1 MKEFSNEAYYL
12 LFSAL
17 SNRTRL
23 AIIDFLESGPKNVSE
38 ISAALKQN
46 QSLILENLEKLE
58 KCMLVLSEKAV
69 KDKKYLLNNEI
80 IEPLSHVLEI
90 HTSKYCPGLTKCIPK
105 EKLKEYMKKEASKKI
120 FIEHQ

>member
-23 AIIDFLESGPKNVSE
+23 AIIDFIESGPKNVSE
-38 ISAALKQN
+38 ISSALKQN
-46 QSLILENLEKLE
+46 QTVILVNLEKLE
-58 KCMLVLSEKAV
+58 KCMLIVSENSGKE
-69 KDKKYLLNNEI
+69 KTYLLNNEI

-105 EKLKEYMKKEASKKI
+105 EKLKEYMKKEASKTI

>member
-17 SNRTRL
+17 ANRTRL
-23 AIIDFLESGPKNVSE
+23 AIIDFLKGGPKTILEVSM
-38 ISAALKQN
+38 ALKQN
-46 QSLILENLEKLE
+46 QNVISENLEKLE
-58 KCMLVLSEKAV
+58 KCVLVISENSGKE
-69 KDKKYLLNNEI
+69 KLYLLNNEI
-80 IEPLSHVLEI
+80 IEPLSHVLEL

-105 EKLKEYMKKEASKKI
+105 EELKEYMKKEASKTI